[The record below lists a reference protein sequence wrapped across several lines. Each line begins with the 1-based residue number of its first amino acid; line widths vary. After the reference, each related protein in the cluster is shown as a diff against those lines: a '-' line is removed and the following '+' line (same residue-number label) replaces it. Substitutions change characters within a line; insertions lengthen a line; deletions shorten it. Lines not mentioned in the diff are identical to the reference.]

1 MNDVALQYP
10 WWLLALLILPLV
22 SWLRWRRGLPALIVP
37 FAAAWWRPV
46 LVPATRLPA
55 ILMGGGLVLLVVA
68 LARPQKM
75 EISTEV
81 RQEGYDL
88 MLAID
93 LSGSM
98 LAEDFEQGGVRLN
111 RLQAIKPVIQA
122 FINTRPND
130 RIGLGITRRVGTMW
144 AAYVFA
150 ILSLVSLPAAI
161 ASGNLIIIIGWIAQT
176 FLQLVLL
183 PIIIVGQNIQAQSAD
198 RRAIATYEDA
208 GAILAEA
215 IEIQAHLAAQDK
227 QLSEL
232 VKRMD
237 KLEKTKP

>member
-1 MNDVALQYP
+1 MAEHEYEYQSHPHVA
-10 WWLLALLILPLV
+10 
-22 SWLRWRRGLPALIVP
+22 
-37 FAAAWWRPV
+37 
-46 LVPATRLPA
+46 
-55 ILMGGGLVLLVVA
+55 
-68 LARPQKM
+68 AR
-75 EISTEV
+75 E
-81 RQEGYDL
+81 
-88 MLAID
+88 
-93 LSGSM
+93 LSGP
-98 LAEDFEQGGVRLN
+98 
-111 RLQAIKPVIQA
+111 PVSAHHKRTPRRSFWQKI
-122 FINTRPND
+122 ND

-144 AAYVFA
+144 AAYIFA

-232 VKRMD
+232 VKRME